1 MRQCWTLDLKDR
13 EYDMAFVWHV
23 NCQQQYKTSLDIVEQ
38 AQSHIRVTDD
48 VKKINAAKL
57 KRGDETERG
66 KNRLNFCLSAVP
78 VPASGIWTAG
88 LAAGWP
94 AAGLSLK
101 A

>member
-1 MRQCWTLDLKDR
+1 MI
-13 EYDMAFVWHV
+13 WHLFGMSIV
-23 NCQQQYKTSLDIVEQ
+23 SNNTRHRWTSLDIVEQ
-38 AQSHIRVTDD
+38 TQSHFRVTDD
-48 VKKINAAKL
+48 VKKISAAKL